1 METLKELKE
10 LASTAEKNEKLILAK
25 IKSMVPKIKEELIG
39 TNILA
44 QEDGVDIYFFFDIKE
59 VSIDTV
65 YLKIKADICYQM
77 SNDGNLRN
85 CSPEFIYLYFKNLEI
100 RLINDTEYQTINNLI
115 AEYKTI
121 ERDSSVIFEEMKII
135 K

>member
-10 LASTAEKNEKLILAK
+10 LASTAKKNEKLLFK
-25 IKSMVPKIKEELIG
+25 KYKSMVPKIKEELIG

-44 QEDGVDIYFFFDIKE
+44 QDDGDNIYFFFDIKD

-65 YLKIKADICYQM
+65 YLKIKADICYQL
-77 SNDGNLRN
+77 SYDGILSN
-85 CSPEFIYLYFKNLEI
+85 CSPDFIYLYFQNLETH
-100 RLINDTEYQTINNLI
+100 LINDTEYQTINNLI
-115 AEYKTI
+115 GKHLGI
-121 ERDSSVIFEEMKII
+121 ESDCKVIFEKMKI